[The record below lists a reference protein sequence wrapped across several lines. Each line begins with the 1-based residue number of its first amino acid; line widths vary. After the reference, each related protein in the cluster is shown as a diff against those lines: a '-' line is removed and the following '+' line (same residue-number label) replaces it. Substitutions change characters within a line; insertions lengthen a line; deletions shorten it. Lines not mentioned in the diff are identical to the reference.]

1 MAQETDISTGQD
13 AKRIRSGPA
22 TVLVSIT
29 TLLLMGYFGVVVWAW
44 SSPTNDPQAG
54 MAVGFLML
62 VTLFL
67 LGLAGLLW
75 YSVAKKRRGVAWV
88 VFAICASPALSFLA
102 RGIYLVVRW
111 FSREPYAR

>member
-1 MAQETDISTGQD
+1 MRPS
-13 AKRIRSGPA
+13 RGPGRA
-22 TVLVSIT
+22 LESIT
-29 TLLLMGYFGVVVWAW
+29 ALLLASYSGIVVWAW

-62 VTLFL
+62 ATLFL

-75 YSVAKKRRGVAWV
+75 YAVAKDRRGVAWV
-88 VFAICASPALSFLA
+88 VFAICASPSLSLLA

-111 FSREPYAR
+111 FNGEPHAR

>member
-1 MAQETDISTGQD
+1 MAQETDISPAKD
-13 AKRIRSGPA
+13 AKRVRSRPA
-22 TVLVSIT
+22 TALVFIT
-29 TLLLMGYFGVVVWAW
+29 VLLLMGYLGIVVWAW

-62 VTLFL
+62 VTLVL